1 MTREKAW
8 KSLARKSVL
17 CKNLIWSRNPITFTP
32 GKRHTLGKNRK
43 NFDQGSNVSFFA
55 SMLCWTFKKISHP
68 FDAKWTWN
76 GPERCPKCVQ
86 SAPKKRPK
94 NASLKSLIINSW
106 VLNTEIN
113 PKAAE
118 TLCMLWPLK
127 NAALGQVRKNISK
140 HESNHKSLLR
150 VLIATANIPSSVQE
164 FFSYPSFLQFWWIM
178 FCTP

>member
-1 MTREKAW
+1 M
-8 KSLARKSVL
+8 SHFLLACYVGLS
-17 CKNLIWSRNPITFTP
+17 
-32 GKRHTLGKNRK
+32 KRLVTL
-43 NFDQGSNVSFFA
+43 
-55 SMLCWTFKKISHP
+55 LTL
-68 FDAKWTWN
+68 N
-76 GPERCPKCVQ
+76 GPEMDQKDAQ
-86 SAPKKRPK
+86 SASKVRPK
-94 NASLKSLIINSW
+94 TAQRTLIEKLDNSW

-178 FCTP
+178 FCTPWRDRNNSVKLFKLRMKSRKLLS